1 MRSGLR
7 NALILFAL
15 VGLLATACTEES
27 RDKIREALPSGVS
40 GLPSVLPSS
49 RPTGPTGGGS
59 GEPTAPTGPT
69 GSGEPTAP
77 TGPTGPGIPTAR

>member
-1 MRSGLR
+1 MRNGVR
-7 NALILFAL
+7 NVVL
-15 VGLLATACTEES
+15 VFVMAGLLATACTEES